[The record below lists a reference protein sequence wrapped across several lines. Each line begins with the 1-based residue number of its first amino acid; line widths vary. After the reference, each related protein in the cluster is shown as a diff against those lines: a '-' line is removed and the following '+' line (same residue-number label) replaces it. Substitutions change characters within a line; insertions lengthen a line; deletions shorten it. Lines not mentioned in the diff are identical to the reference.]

1 MISTEGIL
9 LEEMSWGK
17 NFEAVWNDA
26 YVEKRQEDKGNL
38 KLVRYNMQRYKYN

>member
-26 YVEKRQEDKGNL
+26 CIEKQKENKGNL
-38 KLVRYNMQRYKYN
+38 KSVRYNMQRYKYN

>member
-26 YVEKRQEDKGNL
+26 CAEKHKKKKNEL
-38 KLVRYNMQRYKYN
+38 EISTL

>member
-9 LEEMSWGK
+9 LEEVSWGK

-26 YVEKRQEDKGNL
+26 CVEKQKGKQE
-38 KLVRYNMQRYKYN
+38 KLEISML